1 MPFPFAC
8 QRSKQL
14 LQKRQKMLLHSQL
27 CKILWSFKYL
37 CAAEPITTKRSD
49 TMKLIQSESIHVNFK
64 LPFDSLPP
72 PKENN
77 QPVKFQ
83 VQSGGVTLLI
93 TLKASNYRKSW
104 ERGQSGEMVAIK
116 GKLGPKNTV
125 VNAGLQMM
133 AGKQA

>member
-1 MPFPFAC
+1 
-8 QRSKQL
+8 
-14 LQKRQKMLLHSQL
+14 
-27 CKILWSFKYL
+27 
-37 CAAEPITTKRSD
+37 
-49 TMKLIQSESIHVNFK
+49 MKLIQSESIHVNFK